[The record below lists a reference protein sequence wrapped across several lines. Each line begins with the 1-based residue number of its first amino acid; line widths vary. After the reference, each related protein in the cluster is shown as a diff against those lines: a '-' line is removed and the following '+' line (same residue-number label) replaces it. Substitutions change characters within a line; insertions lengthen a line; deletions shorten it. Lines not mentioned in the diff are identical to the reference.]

1 MNDELIRFVRE
12 ALIQRLP
19 KSEIRAKLLAA
30 RWPEDEVDN
39 ALDAFADIEFP
50 IPIPRRRRYL
60 SAREAFFYLA
70 IFATLYVSAVSLGSL
85 LYQLINRA
93 FPDPVTGATGFV
105 ALATIRW
112 SISAL
117 IIAFP
122 LYVLL
127 SRTMFL
133 AIRQDPEKRTS
144 KIRKWLTYLTLFVAG
159 SVLLG
164 DLITLVFNLLG
175 GELTTRFVL
184 KVGAVGGIA
193 ASIFGYYLW
202 DLRQTDIEPDRWV
215 PKHPGLRVFATGV
228 VAAVAA
234 GIVGGLFLV
243 GSPGSARMTR
253 LDDQRELDLQMISR
267 AVDLYWSQHA
277 ELPRDLERLS
287 RSRNARLRSIRDP
300 QTRVPYEYR
309 ITGTKTY
316 ELCAVFE
323 GEDERAGKR
332 YAGAPAITGQRYWA
346 HGAGRVCFPAEVES
360 LPRVVVEPEPTPVEP
375 PAESIQND

>member
-253 LDDQRELDLQMISR
+253 LDDQRELD
-267 AVDLYWSQHA
+267 
-277 ELPRDLERLS
+277 
-287 RSRNARLRSIRDP
+287 ARLRSIRDP

-375 PAESIQND
+375 PAESIQNDHEGGLS